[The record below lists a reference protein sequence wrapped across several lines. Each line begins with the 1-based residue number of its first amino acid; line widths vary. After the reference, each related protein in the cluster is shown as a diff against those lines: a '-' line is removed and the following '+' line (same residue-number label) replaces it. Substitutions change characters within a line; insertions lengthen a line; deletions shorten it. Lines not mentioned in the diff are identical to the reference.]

1 MSYAAPVP
9 ASSPGDSERVSACNA
24 AFYDAFET
32 GDMRA
37 MASAWEHSDRV
48 SCTHPG
54 TPILRGWPAVEQSW
68 RLLLGSPSGRPQFI
82 LTEEAVEVVGDV
94 AWVTLVENM
103 IIGDRSAATTA
114 VNWFVRN
121 DDDWQLVGH
130 HGAPIERPPIG

>member
-1 MSYAAPVP
+1 MSYAAAVLP
-9 ASSPGDSERVSACNA
+9 SSSGDSDQVSACNA
-24 AFYDAFET
+24 AFYHAFET
-32 GDMRA
+32 GDMEA
-37 MASAWEHSDRV
+37 LASAWEHSDRV
-48 SCTHPG
+48 CCTHPG
-54 TPILRGWPAVEQSW
+54 MPILRGWNAVEQSW

-82 LTEEAVEVVGDV
+82 LTEQAIEVVGDV

-121 DDDWQLVGH
+121 DDGWQMVGH